1 MLRVRYP
8 RILHYGMAV
17 LSVLVALLLTLIL
30 QPVLNKSR
38 LVIFFAAVAVSNWY
52 GGFKPGLLATILAV
66 LVSDYFFIPP
76 IYSVTP
82 SSWENI
88 AQLIVFVFVSV
99 LINSLNTELRI
110 ARNRSEAS
118 LVKAEAARKE
128 VTNIL
133 ESITDA
139 FISFNNQWC
148 CIYINEQAMK
158 LLQKTRE
165 ELIGKQVWE
174 EVFPHVFG
182 DLAYQELHRAV
193 NEQTTL
199 VFEDFAQS
207 IDIWLEI
214 HAYPSAN
221 GLAVYFRDIS
231 DAYRQAAQRKRAE
244 AERTQHLLQAQ
255 QHTYRLQRLAEI
267 SLTINS
273 TLSLQERL
281 QLLTEQSRETIGA
294 HQSATSI
301 TVDENSTQAIHAVS
315 LSNKY
320 AQWQN
325 YQQKPLIFPLQK
337 PIRMTQAELES
348 HPIWSEFAKEFPQSL
363 PLRGWLAAP
372 LVNSNGKNIG
382 LIQLS
387 DKYEGEFTA
396 EDETILVQ
404 MTQMASLAIN
414 NAHLYEES
422 QRANRVKDEFLAML
436 SHELRSPLNA
446 ILGWSQ
452 VLRSGKL
459 NPEITM
465 RALETI
471 ERNAKLQTQ
480 LIEDLLDVS
489 RILRGNISL
498 NAFPINPALPIAAAI
513 ETMRLAAEAKTIQI
527 LPVIESNIGT
537 ISGDSNRLQQIV
549 WNLLSNAIKFT
560 SPGGRVEIRL
570 AAVDSQAQ
578 IQVSDTGKGISAEF
592 LPYVFDYFRQA
603 DASITRNYGGL
614 GLGLAIVRHLVEL
627 HGGTVRA
634 ESLGEGEGATFT
646 VKFPLLKQQPLT
658 NQIDK
663 SLNNPP
669 NINGVKVLVVDDDV
683 DTREFLVFILEQHGA
698 IALASASATEAL
710 ERLEQFQADILLS
723 DIGMPGEDGYNFIR
737 RIRIL
742 ESSRIKQIPA
752 IALTAYASHEDCN
765 RALKAGFQKHIPK
778 PVDPAELITTVAHLN
793 ASFDR

>member
-17 LSVLVALLLTLIL
+17 LSVSIALLLTLIL

-66 LVSDYFFIPP
+66 LISDYFFIPP
-76 IYSVTP
+76 IHSVTP
-82 SSWENI
+82 TSWENI
-88 AQLIVFVFVSV
+88 AQLFVFVFVSV

-118 LVKAEAARKE
+118 LVKAENARKE

-139 FISFNNQWC
+139 FVSFNDRWC
-148 CIYINEQAMK
+148 CIYINEQALR

-182 DLAYQELHRAV
+182 DLAYKELHRAV

-231 DAYRQAAQRKRAE
+231 DRKRAE
-244 AERTQHLLQAQ
+244 AERTQHLIEAQ

-294 HQSATSI
+294 HLSATSI
-301 TVDENSTQAIHAVS
+301 TIDENSAQAIHAIS

-325 YQQKPLIFPLQK
+325 SQQKPLICCLQK
-337 PIRMTQAELES
+337 PIRLTQAELES
-348 HPIWSEFAKEFPQSL
+348 HPIWSEFAKEFRQSL
-363 PLRGWLAAP
+363 PMRGWLAAP
-372 LVNSNGKNIG
+372 LVNTKGKNIG
-382 LIQLS
+382 LIQLT
-387 DKYEGEFTA
+387 DKYEGEFTE

-459 NPEITM
+459 NSEITM

-513 ETMRLAAEAKTIQI
+513 ETMHLAAEAKSIQI
-527 LPVIESNIGT
+527 VPAIESNIGT
-537 ISGDSNRLQQIV
+537 ISGDSNRLQQIF

-570 AAVDSQAQ
+570 TAVNSQAQ

-634 ESLGEGEGATFT
+634 ESLGEGQGATFT
-646 VKFPLLKQQPLT
+646 VRFPLLKQQPLT

-663 SLNNPP
+663 SFNNPP

-683 DTREFLVFILEQHGA
+683 DAREFLVFILEQHGA

-710 ERLEQFQADILLS
+710 ERLEKFQPDVLLS
-723 DIGMPGEDGYNFIR
+723 DIGMPEVDGYNFIR
-737 RIRIL
+737 RVRVL
-742 ESSRIKQIPA
+742 ESTRINKIPA
-752 IALTAYASHEDCN
+752 IALTAYASNEDCN
-765 RALKAGFQKHIPK
+765 QALTAGFQRHIPK
-778 PVDPAELITTVAHLN
+778 PVDPAELITTVAKLN
-793 ASFDR
+793 ASCDR

>member
-1 MLRVRYP
+1 MLSIRYQ

-17 LSVLVALLLTLIL
+17 FSVLLALILTLIL
-30 QPVLNKSR
+30 QPVLDKSR

-66 LVSDYFFIPP
+66 LVSDFFFIPP

-82 SSWENI
+82 TSWENI
-88 AQLIVFVFVSV
+88 TQLFVFVFVSV

-110 ARNRSEAS
+110 ARNRSQAS

-148 CIYINEQAMK
+148 CIYINEQALR
-158 LLQKTRE
+158 LLHKTRD

-199 VFEDFAQS
+199 VFEDFAHS
-207 IDIWLEI
+207 IGIWLEI

-221 GLAVYFRDIS
+221 GLALYFRDIS
-231 DAYRQAAQRKRAE
+231 DRKQAE
-244 AERTQHLLQAQ
+244 EERTQHLIQAQ

-273 TLSLQERL
+273 TLSLKERL

-301 TVDENSTQAIHAVS
+301 TIDENSAQAIHAVS

-320 AQWQN
+320 AHQQN
-325 YQQKPLIFPLQK
+325 YQHKPDSAVVSQLICRLQGS
-337 PIRMTQAELES
+337 IRMSQAELES
-348 HPIWSEFAKEFPQSL
+348 HPIWSGFAKEFCQSL
-363 PLRGWLAAP
+363 PMRGWLAAP
-372 LVNSNGKNIG
+372 LIHANGKKIG

-387 DKYEGEFTA
+387 DKYEGEFT
-396 EDETILVQ
+396 EDDETILVQ
-404 MTQMASLAIN
+404 LTQMASLAIN

-446 ILGWSQ
+446 ILGWAQ

-459 NPEITM
+459 NQDITM

-498 NAFPINPALPIAAAI
+498 NAFPINPALPISAAI
-513 ETMRLAAEAKTIQI
+513 ETMRLAAEAKSIQI
-527 LPVIESNIGT
+527 VPVIESNIGT

-570 AAVDSQAQ
+570 TAVDSQAQ
-578 IQVSDTGKGISAEF
+578 IQVSDTGKGISSEF

-603 DASITRNYGGL
+603 DASISRNYGGL
-614 GLGLAIVRHLVEL
+614 GLGLAIVRHLVEV
-627 HGGTVRA
+627 HGGTVAA
-634 ESLGEGEGATFT
+634 ESLGEGQGATFT
-646 VKFPLLKQQPLT
+646 VKFPLLKQQPVK
-658 NQIDK
+658 NQINK
-663 SLNNPP
+663 SLNSLP

-683 DTREFLVFILEQHGA
+683 DARDFLVFILEQHGA

-710 ERLEQFQADILLS
+710 ERLEHFQPHILLS

-737 RIRIL
+737 RVRVI
-742 ESSRIKQIPA
+742 ESPGIKQIPA
-752 IALTAYASHEDCN
+752 IALTAYASNEDCN
-765 RALKAGFQKHIPK
+765 QALKAGFQRHIPK
-778 PVDPAELITTVAHLN
+778 PVDPAELITIIANLN
-793 ASFDR
+793 ASYER

>member
-1 MLRVRYP
+1 MLRVIDP
-8 RILHYGMAV
+8 RILRYGMAV
-17 LSVLVALLLTLIL
+17 LSVAVALLLTLIL
-30 QPVLNKSR
+30 QPVLNKSI
-38 LVIFFAAVAVSNWY
+38 LVIFFAAVAISNWY

-76 IYSVTP
+76 VHSVTP
-82 SSWENI
+82 TSWENV
-88 AQLIVFVFVSV
+88 AQLVVFIFVSV

-110 ARNRSEAS
+110 ARNRSQAS
-118 LVKAEAARKE
+118 LAKAEAARTE

-139 FISFNNQWC
+139 FVSFNDQWRC
-148 CIYINEQAMK
+148 VYINEQALR
-158 LLQKTRE
+158 LLHKTRE
-165 ELIGKQVWE
+165 QLIGKQVWE
-174 EVFPHVFG
+174 EVFPSIFEDRV
-182 DLAYQELHRAV
+182 YQKLHRAV

-199 VFEDFAQS
+199 VFEDFAHS
-207 IDIWLEI
+207 IGLCLEI
-214 HAYPSAN
+214 HAYPSVN
-221 GLAVYFRDIS
+221 GLAVYFRDVTE
-231 DAYRQAAQRKRAE
+231 RKRAE
-244 AERTQHLLQAQ
+244 EERIQHLIQAQ
-255 QHTYRLQRLAEI
+255 QNTYRLQRLAEI

-294 HQSATSI
+294 HQSATTI
-301 TVDENSTQAIHAVS
+301 TVDENWAQAIHAVS
-315 LSNKY
+315 ISNKY
-320 AQWQN
+320 AQSQGCE
-325 YQQKPLIFPLQK
+325 QKPNSSVIHALISRLQGS
-337 PIRMTQAELES
+337 IRMTQAELES
-348 HPIWSEFAKEFPQSL
+348 HPIWSGFAQEFCQSL

-372 LVNSNGKNIG
+372 LINSNGKNIG

-387 DKYEGEFTA
+387 DKYEGEFTE

-489 RILRGNISL
+489 RILRGNLSL
-498 NAFPINPALPIAAAI
+498 NAFPINPALPVEAAI
-513 ETMRLAAEAKTIQI
+513 ETMRLAAEAKSIQI

-560 SPGGRVEIRL
+560 SPGGRVEIRVT
-570 AAVDSQAQ
+570 AVGSQAQ
-578 IQVSDTGKGISAEF
+578 IQVSDTGKGISSKF

-627 HGGTVRA
+627 HGGTVGA
-634 ESLGEGEGATFT
+634 ESLGEGQGATFT
-646 VKFPLLKQQPLT
+646 VRFPLLKQQPVT
-658 NQIDK
+658 HQIG
-663 SLNNPP
+663 SFNNPP
-669 NINGVKVLVVDDDV
+669 NLNGVKVLVVDDDV
-683 DTREFLVFILEQHGA
+683 DAREFLVFILEQHGA
-698 IALASASATEAL
+698 IAVASASATEAL
-710 ERLEQFQADILLS
+710 ERLEQFQPNVLLS

-737 RIRIL
+737 RVRVLKSPHIQ
-742 ESSRIKQIPA
+742 QIPA
-752 IALTAYASHEDCN
+752 IALTAYASNEDRN
-765 RALKAGFQKHIPK
+765 QALKAGFQRHIPK
-778 PVDPAELITTVAHLN
+778 PVDPAELITIVANLN
-793 ASFDR
+793 AGFDR